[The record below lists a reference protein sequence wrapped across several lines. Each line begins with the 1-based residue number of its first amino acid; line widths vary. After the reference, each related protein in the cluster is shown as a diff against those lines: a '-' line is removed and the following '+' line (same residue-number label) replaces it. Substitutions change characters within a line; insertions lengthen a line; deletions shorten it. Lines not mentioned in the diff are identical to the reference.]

1 MSRFDRTTHRSGLAA
16 TEPKSMLRQD
26 PQEASA
32 IDPVKAQLMLA
43 EAKAV
48 LAELQAGRQ
57 IVETKLE
64 EERRIDAMKGIRGVS
79 SMDEAIQAT
88 QALIALLE
96 RGVSDAERSTRA

>member
-1 MSRFDRTTHRSGLAA
+1 
-16 TEPKSMLRQD
+16 MLRQD